1 MTKTES
7 ARFRAAISRM
17 TVEMSPTMV
26 GEWFAEIHTF
36 YFGATGDVKLVH
48 PNAYGST
55 PEGAFRNAM
64 KQLRWELRD
73 APVKVTA

>member
-1 MTKTES
+1 MTKTEY
-7 ARFRAAISRM
+7 ARFRAATSRM

-36 YFGATGDVKLVH
+36 YFGAAGDVQLVH
-48 PNAYGST
+48 PHAHGST
-55 PEGAFRNAM
+55 PEVAFRNAM